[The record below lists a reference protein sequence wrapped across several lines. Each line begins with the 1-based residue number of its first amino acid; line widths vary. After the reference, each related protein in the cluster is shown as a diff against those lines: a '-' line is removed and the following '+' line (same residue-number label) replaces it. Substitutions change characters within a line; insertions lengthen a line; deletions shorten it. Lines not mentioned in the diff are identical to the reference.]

1 MQELGKALVV
11 IGFVTVL
18 IGATLWSGRTLPIG
32 KLPGDIAYQSNG
44 FSFYF
49 PIATCIVASI
59 LLTIIGWVVRA
70 FMK

>member
-1 MQELGKALVV
+1 MQELGKALVILGLV
-11 IGFVTVL
+11 IILTGVC
-18 IGATLWSGRTLPIG
+18 LWSGRTLPIG

-49 PIATCIVASI
+49 PIVTCILASI
-59 LLTIIGWVVRA
+59 FLTVISWVVRA